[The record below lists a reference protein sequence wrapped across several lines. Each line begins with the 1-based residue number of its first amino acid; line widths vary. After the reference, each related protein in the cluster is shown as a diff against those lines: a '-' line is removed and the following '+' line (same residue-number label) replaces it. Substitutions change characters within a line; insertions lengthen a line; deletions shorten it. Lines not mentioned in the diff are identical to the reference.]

1 MTGPPG
7 PQADDGPGGP
17 GRGRVTDNAR
27 RLPTDPAGRHA
38 DRGTIVTGAARAGT
52 TGTAT
57 ASWWDGEGGPV
68 ADRACV
74 KRRYRDEATAEL
86 ALTRIREA
94 GDAREK
100 TPQRTYRCPRCR
112 GWHLTSWPE

>member
-1 MTGPPG
+1 MSSPAPDTVDGGRPAFPADELPG
-7 PQADDGPGGP
+7 RPDVGRGTIGAGRTVPGP
-17 GRGRVTDNAR
+17 GRARTRRVLR
-27 RLPTDPAGRHA
+27 R
-38 DRGTIVTGAARAGT
+38 
-52 TGTAT
+52 
-57 ASWWDGEGGPV
+57 SDGEGGRV
-68 ADRACV
+68 ADRSCV

-86 ALTRIREA
+86 ALARIREA